1 MPSTD
6 TFLTWASLTRAINE
20 IKNPLSFLTNL
31 MFGTVD
37 TLETETLE
45 LSVISGAREIAPFVR
60 VGSEGL
66 LVSGY
71 DEKFVTITMP
81 NIRIK
86 RPLTP
91 SYLLYTRR
99 PGSSIF
105 ITGGAQRTSIAAYIA
120 REQQRLFDLIANS
133 TEYLISLLLTGTI
146 TYTVDDEEN
155 FTVTFPKAAANTVT
169 LSGADLWDAATSS
182 PAKDFHNAKQQLSD
196 QVGLAPTVAVFSATA
211 AAQFMSHAQVHKEL
225 DLRNFDVGALT
236 RNTQFDD
243 DGSIFLGRFSGIPCF
258 EYSRNVDVDGVATA
272 LIRDKFVEFL
282 CTQPTAQNTL
292 YYGSIPDMDALQG
305 RQYVGRVFSKSW
317 IEPDPSVRMH
327 LAHSRPLPVTR
338 RPDVVYSLKVLA

>member
-1 MPSTD
+1 MATTD

-20 IKNPLSFLTNL
+20 IKNPLSFLTNI
-31 MFGTVD
+31 MFSSVE
-37 TLETETLE
+37 TLPTETLE

-60 VGSEGL
+60 RDAEGL
-66 LVSGY
+66 LVGGY
-71 DEKFVTITMP
+71 DEKFVTVTTP

-86 RPLTP
+86 RALTP

-99 PGSSIF
+99 PGSGVF
-105 ITGGAQRTSIAAYIA
+105 VTGGQQATSIAQYIA

-133 TEYLISLLLTGTI
+133 TEYLVSLLLTGTI
-146 TYTVDDEEN
+146 SYTVDDEAN
-155 FTVTFPKAAANTVT
+155 FTITFPRDAGNTVA
-169 LSGADLWDAATSS
+169 LSGADLWTDVLSS

-211 AAQFMSHAQVHKEL
+211 AAEFMSHAQVQKEL

-236 RNTQFDD
+236 RNEQFQN

-258 EYSRNVDVDGVATA
+258 EYSRSVSVNGTPTG
-272 LIRDKFVEFL
+272 LIRDKFVEFI
-282 CTQPTAQNTL
+282 CTQPAAQNTL

-305 RQYVGRVFSKSW
+305 RQYIGRIFSKSW
-317 IEPDPSVRMH
+317 IQPDPSLRMH

-338 RPDVVYSLKVLA
+338 RPDVVYSLQVLA